1 MDALRELFKDPI
13 LLKVLFSSISLIFGL
28 LALFIIRRI
37 IARTKLAQN
46 RKTLIIKWTAYSLIF
61 LFVIIGIRIWT
72 GSGVFTYFK
81 NDIVKNVIKS
91 SVALGLI
98 YVILYFVRQF
108 INSLNISISLR
119 HQYRK
124 RAGYIA
130 TLIYL
135 LILIPIWAGRTQQW
149 ATVLSVMGAGI
160 ALALHDVLLNFA
172 GWFYIMVRHP
182 YRTGDR
188 IEMDN
193 LKGDVIDIGTLQT
206 TLLEIGNWVDGDQS
220 TGRVV
225 HMPHGQLFRCPLYN
239 YTQGFE
245 FIWNEFAILITY
257 ESNWESAKAI
267 LLKCGEEES
276 KEVQETVRTRIDRMS
291 RDYLIYYRNFSPI
304 VYIQIKDSGIQL
316 TLRYLSEA
324 KKRRG
329 GIHTISQKVLKE
341 FTAAPD
347 IEFAYT
353 TYRIYKRGEEG
364 EGSAI
369 TGK

>member
-1 MDALRELFKDPI
+1 MDALRDLFKDPI
-13 LLKVLFSSISLIFGL
+13 LLKVLFSSFSLIFIL
-28 LALFIIRRI
+28 LVLFIIRRI
-37 IARTKLAQN
+37 IAGTKLTQK

-61 LFVIIGIRIWT
+61 FFILIGIRIWT
-72 GSGVFTYFK
+72 GSGVFEYFK
-81 NDIVKNVIKS
+81 NDIVENIMKS
-91 SVALGLI
+91 GVALGLVYI
-98 YVILYFVRQF
+98 ILYFVRQF

-130 TLIYL
+130 TLVFL
-135 LILIPIWAGRTQQW
+135 LILIPIWAGSTQQW
-149 ATVLSVMGAGI
+149 ATVLSVIGAGI
-160 ALALHDVLLNFA
+160 ALALHEVLLNFA
-172 GWFYIMVRHP
+172 GWFYIIVRRP

-188 IEMDN
+188 IEMDGV
-193 LKGDVIDIGTLQT
+193 KGDVIDIGALQT

-225 HMPHGQLFRCPLYN
+225 HMPHGQLFRNPLYN

-245 FIWNEFAILITY
+245 FIWNEFAVLITF

-276 KEVQETVRTRIDRMS
+276 KEAQETVRSRIDRMA
-291 RDYLIYYRNFSPI
+291 REYLIYYRNYSPI

-341 FTAAPD
+341 ISAAPD

-353 TYRIYKRGEEG
+353 TYRIYRRGEEG
-364 EGSAI
+364 EGSSI

>member
-1 MDALRELFKDPI
+1 MDALGNMLKDPI
-13 LLKVLFSSISLIFGL
+13 LLKVFLSSLSLIFFL
-28 LALFIIRRI
+28 LVLFIIRRI
-37 IARTKLAQN
+37 VAGTKLTPK
-46 RKTLIIKWTAYSLIF
+46 RKTSILKWTVFGLTVFFVLIG
-61 LFVIIGIRIWT
+61 VRIWA
-72 GSGVFTYFK
+72 GSGIFEYFQS
-81 NDIVKNVIKS
+81 DAVENVIKS
-91 SVALGLI
+91 GVALGLVYI
-98 YVILYFVRQF
+98 ILYFVRQF
-108 INSLNISISLR
+108 INGLNISISLR

-130 TLIYL
+130 TLVYL
-135 LILIPIWAGRTQQW
+135 LILIPIWAGSTQQW
-149 ATVLSVMGAGI
+149 ATVLSVIGAGI
-160 ALALHDVLLNFA
+160 ALALHEVLLNFA

-188 IEMDN
+188 IELGS
-193 LKGDVIDIGTLQT
+193 LKGDVIDIGALQT

-225 HMPHGQLFRCPLYN
+225 HMPHGQIFRQPLYN

-245 FIWNEFAILITY
+245 FIWNELTILITF

-267 LLKCGEEES
+267 LLKSGEEES
-276 KEVQETVRTRIDRMS
+276 KEAQETVRTRIDRMS
-291 RDYLIYYRNFSPI
+291 REYLIYYKNFSPI
-304 VYIQIKDSGIQL
+304 VYVQIKDSGVQL

-324 KKRRG
+324 RKRRG

-341 FTAAPD
+341 IAAAPD
-347 IEFAYT
+347 IEFAYP
-353 TYRIYKRGEEG
+353 TYRIYRRGEEG